1 MAITVVVGAQ
11 YGSEGKGKV
20 VHYLARTASERPM
33 VVRVGGPNSGH
44 TVVRRNG
51 DRLVLRQLPTPAL
64 IPGVRCV
71 IGAGSYILPDLLAN
85 EVAEVRLS
93 RGRLAID
100 PAAVVITADLVAAE
114 RESRLRERIG
124 STESGTGAAVAQ
136 RVRRDT
142 DIMFAKDYKPL
153 RQWVQDTHEIMR
165 RHLSAGGQLLV
176 EGTQGYGLS
185 VMRGEEYPFVTSR
198 DTTAAGCIAEAGL
211 SPLDVSDVVLVS
223 RAFPIRVPGS
233 SGPLRHEIGW
243 QAVTE
248 EGQHDHPILEY
259 TSVTHSVR
267 RVARVDPVLL
277 RRAISV
283 NQPTRI
289 VLNHLDYLDHRS
301 CISSDI
307 TPTIA
312 EFIERLEGELDG
324 RRIDLLGLGP
334 SHIMNR
340 PDDLSA
346 AVLAEA
352 S

>member
-11 YGSEGKGKV
+11 YGSEGKEKV

-71 IGAGSYILPDLLAN
+71 IGAGSYSLPDLLAN

-114 RESRLRERIG
+114 RESRLRERIR

-198 DTTAAGCIAEAGL
+198 
-211 SPLDVSDVVLVS
+211 
-223 RAFPIRVPGS
+223 
-233 SGPLRHEIGW
+233 
-243 QAVTE
+243 
-248 EGQHDHPILEY
+248 
-259 TSVTHSVR
+259 
-267 RVARVDPVLL
+267 
-277 RRAISV
+277 
-283 NQPTRI
+283 
-289 VLNHLDYLDHRS
+289 
-301 CISSDI
+301 
-307 TPTIA
+307 
-312 EFIERLEGELDG
+312 
-324 RRIDLLGLGP
+324 
-334 SHIMNR
+334 
-340 PDDLSA
+340 
-346 AVLAEA
+346 
-352 S
+352 